1 MTGNASKRKY
11 PNTFY
16 IVSLKAIIRD
26 NSGRVLLVKES
37 GSDSWS
43 FPGGGIDHGESELDG
58 LRRELEEEID
68 AKGSF
73 DARPIG
79 IDQMWL
85 DSKQAYLMWIV
96 YEVIPGDDFSWGIGV
111 DGDESAYI
119 DPLTLRTSPRL
130 GERLIYK
137 WTVDRSYD
145 PYIKS

>member
-1 MTGNASKRKY
+1 MTGNTSKGKY

-16 IVSLKAIIRD
+16 RVSLKAIIRD